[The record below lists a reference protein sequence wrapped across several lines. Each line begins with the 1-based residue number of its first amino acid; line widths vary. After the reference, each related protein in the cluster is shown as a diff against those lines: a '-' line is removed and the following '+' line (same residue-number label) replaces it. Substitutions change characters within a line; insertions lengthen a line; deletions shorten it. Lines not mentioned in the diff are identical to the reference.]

1 MPPDLHS
8 SLGKVT
14 ANAPL
19 GRTQLELTTATYYSS
34 YPGLW
39 VSALALLESP
49 LSPLVL
55 YVLFLGVH
63 WSGCPMLTFYLI
75 VGLNRPETR
84 RHGQA
89 HFGCSQS
96 HQGTVWALLIFMRMP
111 LWGGSKVPS
120 DSMRLHVTNKSCQK
134 VA

>member
-19 GRTQLELTTATYYSS
+19 GRTQLELTTATYYSL

-39 VSALALLESP
+39 VSELALLESLP
-49 LSPLVL
+49 PPLVL

-63 WSGCPMLTFYLI
+63 WSVCPMLTSCLI
-75 VGLNRPETR
+75 VGLNRLETR
-84 RHGQA
+84 HHGQV

-96 HQGTVWALLIFMRMP
+96 HQGTVWALLIFTRVS

-120 DSMRLHVTNKSCQK
+120 DSMRLHVTNKSRQK